1 MTIRA
6 KKEVIM
12 DYECI
17 LFETDNRIATITLN
31 RPEKLNALN
40 MTMRWEILRATQEAA
55 RNPGINVMVFTG
67 AGKGFCS
74 GGDVEDMAAKRFDSP
89 LADPSL
95 KVKSPQD
102 LGNLIVTEIR
112 QVPKP
117 VIASVNGVAAGG
129 GCNLALACD
138 IRIGSDKAR
147 FGQVFVRRGL
157 HPDWGGTFFLPHLVG
172 VAKACELIFSGDVI
186 DAAEAE
192 KIGLLNR
199 LVPHE
204 KLAGATRE
212 FALKLANGASIPMG
226 LAKRAIYKAMQTDL
240 ASTLEYELYAQRLCF
255 ESEDYQEG
263 IKSFLEK
270 RQPQFKGK

>member
-1 MTIRA
+1 
-6 KKEVIM
+6 M

-17 LFETDNRIATITLN
+17 LVEKENRVTTITLN
-31 RPEKLNALN
+31 RPEKLNALT

-55 RNPGINVMVFTG
+55 KDPDTNVLVFTG

-74 GGDVEDMAAKRFDSP
+74 GGDVEDMAAKKFDSP
-89 LADPSL
+89 LADPAL

-102 LGNLIVTEIR
+102 LGNLIVILIR
-112 QVPKP
+112 QMSKP

-138 IRIGSDKAR
+138 IRIGSEKAR

-172 VAKACELIFSGDVI
+172 TAKACELIFTGDVI
-186 DAAEAE
+186 DAVESE
-192 KIGLLNR
+192 KIGLLNK
-199 LVPHE
+199 LVPQE
-204 KLAGATRE
+204 KLAETTRE
-212 FALKLANGASIPMG
+212 FALKLAKGASIPMG

-240 ASTLEYELYAQRLCF
+240 SSILEYELYAQRMCT
-255 ESEDYQEG
+255 ESEDYHEG
-263 IKSFLEK
+263 LKSFLEK
-270 RQPQFKGK
+270 REPNFKGK

>member
-1 MTIRA
+1 MN
-6 KKEVIM
+6 
-12 DYECI
+12 YECI
-17 LFETDNRIATITLN
+17 IFEKENRVATITLN
-31 RPEKLNALN
+31 RPEKLNAMT
-40 MTMRWEILRATQEAA
+40 MTMRWEMLRATQEAA
-55 RNPGINVMVFTG
+55 RDTEINVLVFTG

-74 GGDVEDMAAKRFDSP
+74 GGDVEDMAAQKFDSP

-102 LGNLIVTEIR
+102 LGNMIVMAIR
-112 QVPKP
+112 QMPKP

-157 HPDWGGTFFLPHLVG
+157 HPDWGGTYFMPHLVG
-172 VAKACELIFSGDVI
+172 TAKACELIFSGDVI
-186 DAAEAE
+186 DAVEAE
-192 KIGLLNR
+192 KLGLLNKI
-199 LVPHE
+199 VHHD
-204 KLAGATRE
+204 KLAEATKE
-212 FALKLANGASIPMG
+212 FALKLANGASIPIG
-226 LAKRAIYKAMQTDL
+226 LAKRAIYKAMQSDL
-240 ASTLEYELYAQRLCF
+240 SSILEYELYAQRLCT

-270 RQPQFKGK
+270 RPPQFKGK

>member
-1 MTIRA
+1 MAYEFILVE
-6 KKEVIM
+6 KE
-12 DYECI
+12 
-17 LFETDNRIATITLN
+17 NRVTTITLN

-40 MTMRWEILRATQEAA
+40 MSMRWEILRATQDAA
-55 RNPGINVMVFTG
+55 KDMDTNVLVFTG

-74 GGDVEDMAAKRFDSP
+74 GGDVEDMAAKKFESP

-102 LGNLIVTEIR
+102 LGNMIVLQLR
-112 QVPKP
+112 QMPKP

-172 VAKACELIFSGDVI
+172 TSKACELIFSGDVI
-186 DAAEAE
+186 DAVEAE
-192 KIGLLNR
+192 KIGLLNKM
-199 LVPHE
+199 VPQE
-204 KLAGATRE
+204 KLAETTKE

-240 ASTLEYELYAQRLCF
+240 SSILEYELYAQRICT

-263 IKSFLEK
+263 VKSFLEK
-270 RQPQFKGK
+270 RQPNFKGK

>member
-1 MTIRA
+1 MGYESIIVE
-6 KKEVIM
+6 KE
-12 DYECI
+12 
-17 LFETDNRIATITLN
+17 NRITTITLN

-55 RNPGINVMVFTG
+55 KDLDTNVLVFTG

-74 GGDVEDMAAKRFDSP
+74 GGDVEDMAAKKFQSP

-102 LGNLIVTEIR
+102 LGNLIVIMIR
-112 QVPKP
+112 QMPKP

-172 VAKACELIFSGDVI
+172 PSKACELIFTGEVI
-186 DAAEAE
+186 DALEAE
-192 KIGLLNR
+192 KIGLLNKR
-199 LVPHE
+199 VPQE
-204 KLAGATRE
+204 KLAETTRE
-212 FALKLANGASIPMG
+212 FALKLANGAPIPMG
-226 LAKRAIYKAMQTDL
+226 LAKRAIYKAMETDL
-240 ASTLEYELYAQRLCF
+240 SSMLEYELYAQRICI
-255 ESEDYQEG
+255 ESEDYREG

-270 RQPQFKGK
+270 RQPEFKGK

>member
-1 MTIRA
+1 MG
-6 KKEVIM
+6 
-12 DYECI
+12 YECI
-17 LFETDNRIATITLN
+17 IVEKENRVTTITLN

-55 RNPGINVMVFTG
+55 KDLDTNVLVFTG

-74 GGDVEDMAAKRFDSP
+74 GGDVEDMAAKKFQSP

-102 LGNLIVTEIR
+102 LGNLIVIMIR
-112 QVPKP
+112 QMPKP

-172 VAKACELIFSGDVI
+172 PSKACELIFTGEVI
-186 DAAEAE
+186 DAVEAE
-192 KIGLLNR
+192 KIGLLNKR
-199 LVPHE
+199 VPQE
-204 KLAGATRE
+204 KLAETTRE
-212 FALKLANGASIPMG
+212 FALRLANGAPIPMG
-226 LAKRAIYKAMQTDL
+226 LAKRAIYKAMETDL
-240 ASTLEYELYAQRLCF
+240 SSMLEYELYAQRICT
-255 ESEDYQEG
+255 ESEDFQEG
-263 IKSFLEK
+263 VKSFLEK
-270 RQPQFKGK
+270 RQPEFKGK